1 MLTDS
6 KKILQD
12 AQKQAYAVGHF
23 NTSDLEI
30 TKAIVAAAK
39 NKNAPVIVGT
49 SEKAISY
56 AGLEELAEI
65 IKIEAENVKIPLVLH
80 LDHGKSF
87 EICQKAI
94 QLDYTSVMIDGS
106 NLSFEEN
113 IKLTEKVVQMA
124 HRQNVPVEGELGA
137 LADKE
142 KYQVGISQFMTDPD
156 AAGEFVEKTKVDSL
170 AVAIGN
176 AHGVPLPEE
185 KLDFSRLARIKEKVS
200 IPLVLHGASSTPP
213 EDLKKAISLGIC
225 KINIDTDIRIA
236 FSQNIK
242 EFLSVHQNVTD
253 PREILGSAMKAVQK
267 VVEQK
272 IELFGSTQKARKNV

>member
-6 KKILQD
+6 KKILRD
-12 AQKQAYAVGHF
+12 AQKQGYAVGHF

-39 NKNAPVIVGT
+39 NKNAPVIIGA

-56 AGLEELAEI
+56 AGLENLAEI
-65 IKIEAENVKIPLVLH
+65 VKIEAENVKIPIILH

-94 QLDYTSVMIDGS
+94 QAGHTSVMIDGS
-106 NLSFEEN
+106 GLSFGDN
-113 IKLTEKVVQMA
+113 IKLTKKVVRMA
-124 HRQNVPVEGELGA
+124 HRQNIPVEAELGT

-142 KYQVGISQFMTDPD
+142 KYQVGIKQFMTDPD
-156 AAGEFVEKTKVDSL
+156 AAGEFVQKTGIDSL

-176 AHGVPLPEE
+176 AHGMPLPEE
-185 KLDFSRLARIKEKVS
+185 RLDFSRLAQIRKRVPV
-200 IPLVLHGASSTPP
+200 PLVLHGASSTPVQ
-213 EDLKKAISLGIC
+213 DIKKAISLGIC
-225 KINIDTDIRIA
+225 KINIDTDIKIA

-242 EFLSVHQNVTD
+242 EFLSTHQNVTD
-253 PREILGSAMKAVQK
+253 PREILGSAAGAVQK

-272 IELFGSTQKARKNV
+272 IELFGSAQKAGKNV

>member
-12 AQKQAYAVGHF
+12 AQKQGYAVGHF

-30 TKAIVAAAK
+30 TKAIVAGAEK
-39 NKNAPVIVGT
+39 MKSPVIIGT

-56 AGLEELAEI
+56 AGLEGLAGI
-65 IKIEAENVKIPLVLH
+65 IKIEAENIKIPIILH

-94 QLDYTSVMIDGS
+94 QAGYTSVMIDGS
-106 NLSFEEN
+106 GLSFGEN
-113 IKLTEKVVQMA
+113 IKLTKKVVKMA
-124 HRQNVPVEGELGA
+124 HRQNIPVEAELGT

-142 KYQVGISQFMTDPD
+142 KYQVGIEQFMTDPD
-156 AAGEFVEKTKVDSL
+156 TAGEFVQKTEVDSL

-176 AHGVPLPEE
+176 AHGMPLPEE
-185 KLDFSRLARIKEKVS
+185 KLDFSRLAQIRERVPV
-200 IPLVLHGASSTPP
+200 PLVLHGASSTPAQ
-213 EDLKKAISLGIC
+213 DIKKIISLGIC

-242 EFLSVHQNVTD
+242 EFLSTHQNVTD
-253 PREILGSAMKAVQK
+253 PREILGSAMMAVQR

-272 IELFGSTQKARKNV
+272 IELFGSAQKVGKNV